1 MTGVQTCALPILCV
15 WGGRHGGV
23 GRWRDGVGGMRSTEL
38 DERLDVKDEEE
49 GRVLTACPRSA

>member
-1 MTGVQTCALPILCV
+1 MWLQKKGWLQEVL
-15 WGGRHGGV
+15 
-23 GRWRDGVGGMRSTEL
+23 RSTEL